1 MKHRIVKRRHKTK
14 KVCFILFSIIVLL
27 FAIRFIADIRQST
40 GAYSI
45 LDFFQS
51 SGQAAG
57 TEHGWNLILVNQDYR
72 IPKNDDMELT
82 ELSNGESVDSRIYP
96 ALQQMFDDMRAQGIY
111 PIVVSGYRT
120 AGKQQEL
127 MDEKVESFI
136 SQGYSRSEAKTEALK
151 WVAAVGYSEHQT
163 GLAIDINADGVKST
177 GQQVYDWLADNAWR
191 YGFILRYPKDKT
203 NLTHTDYEPWHYR
216 YVGTDAAAGI
226 YEQGFCLE
234 EYISTLD

>member
-1 MKHRIVKRRHKTK
+1 MKHRTEKRRHKTK
-14 KVCFILFSIIVLL
+14 KVFFILFSIIVLL

-40 GAYSI
+40 GIYSFF
-45 LDFFQS
+45 DFFQF
-51 SGQAAG
+51 SGQV
-57 TEHGWNLILVNQDYR
+57 TSTDHGWNLILVNQDYR
-72 IPKNDDMELT
+72 IPNEYDMELT
-82 ELSNGESVDSRIYP
+82 ELSNGQSVDSRIYP

-111 PIVVSGYRT
+111 PIVASGYRT
-120 AGKQQEL
+120 AKKQQEL

-177 GQQVYDWLADNAWR
+177 GQQVYDWLADKAWR
-191 YGFILRYPKDKT
+191 YGFILRYPEDKT

-216 YVGTDAAAGI
+216 YVGTDAAAEI
-226 YEQGFCLE
+226 YKQGFCLE
-234 EYISTLD
+234 EYIDTFD